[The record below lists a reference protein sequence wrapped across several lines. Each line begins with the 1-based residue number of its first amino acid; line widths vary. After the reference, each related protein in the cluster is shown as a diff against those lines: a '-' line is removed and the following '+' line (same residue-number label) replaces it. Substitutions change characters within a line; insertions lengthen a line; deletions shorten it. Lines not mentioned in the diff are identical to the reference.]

1 MAVAVQTR
9 RLASPAVRML
19 IRRRLAELFALLL
32 AGAGA
37 AVLVALA
44 SYQAGD
50 PSLNT
55 ATAERAHNL
64 AGPPGAIV
72 ADLLLQG
79 FGLAGALPGLA
90 LLAWA
95 WRTGSH
101 RGLGGFPL
109 RLAALL
115 AALPVLGA
123 VLSGIPGLP
132 PLTWPTHVGLG
143 GAGGVLVAGA
153 ALAAGREML
162 GPFGGVMVWT
172 LGAALAAALTLL
184 ALGLTAGEWRGA

>member
-9 RLASPAVRML
+9 RLASPAVRTL
-19 IRRRLAELFALLL
+19 IRHRLAELGALLMAA
-32 AGAGA
+32 AGV

-55 ATAERAHNL
+55 ATAGHARNL

-79 FGLAGALPGLA
+79 FGIAGALPGLA
-90 LLAWA
+90 LLAWS
-95 WRTGSH
+95 WRIGSH

-115 AALPVLGA
+115 AALPVLGGA
-123 VLSGIPGLP
+123 LAAISWLPVLA
-132 PLTWPTHVGLG
+132 WPTKVGPG
-143 GAGGVLVAGA
+143 GAGGLLVGSNAV
-153 ALAAGREML
+153 AAGRDML
-162 GPFGGVMVWT
+162 GPF
-172 LGAALAAALTLL
+172 
-184 ALGLTAGEWRGA
+184 